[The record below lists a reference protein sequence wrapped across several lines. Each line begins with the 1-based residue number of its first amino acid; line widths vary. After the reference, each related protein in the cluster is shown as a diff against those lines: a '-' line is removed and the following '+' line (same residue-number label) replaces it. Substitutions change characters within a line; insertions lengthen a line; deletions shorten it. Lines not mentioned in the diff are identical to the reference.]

1 MSDFLNQAP
10 LKQDRLKQAPN
21 KQVPLLNIK
30 AQYDLSSL
38 NTLSLAGVADYFARF
53 NSVPELLALL
63 EHAKTRQLKVKV
75 LGGGSNMIVQPQVT
89 GLVVQSAMQGVER
102 LSEDDT
108 TITYAV
114 DAGLNWHQWV
124 LKSIELGA
132 YGLENLALIPG
143 TVGASPIQNIG
154 AYGVEVGQCIE
165 EVRGMQLSTG
175 QWMTFSAAQCDFSYR
190 DSIFKR
196 QFKNDF
202 IITQVVFK
210 LSKVFKPQTSY
221 APLKQMAEQFY
232 ERLNVDVS
240 VDVSVDTP
248 SLTAQKVAGW
258 VIDVRN
264 SKLPDPKIIPNAGS
278 FFTNPIIP
286 KSQADELSTEF
297 PNMPVY
303 PVQCEIEGAEKQVKV
318 AAGWLIDQCGW
329 KGKSLGLAKMHD
341 QQALVLTLKPNAS
354 QQDLINIQ
362 QAVQTDVNTKFGIQ
376 LHPEPQP
383 FY

>member
-1 MSDFLNQAP
+1 MSLE
-10 LKQDRLKQAPN
+10 LKSKFDLSGFNTLGLKSEAENFVRIEDVSQIPELISYVEEQDL
-21 KQVPLLNIK
+21 PLLW
-30 AQYDLSSL
+30 
-38 NTLSLAGVADYFARF
+38 
-53 NSVPELLALL
+53 
-63 EHAKTRQLKVKV
+63 
-75 LGGGSNMIVQPQVT
+75 LGGGSNLVLGESVPGVVAQLALT
-89 GLVVQSAMQGVER
+89 GRELLSQDDDSVLLSTAAGEVWHEFVRWTLEQG
-102 LSEDDT
+102 
-108 TITYAV
+108 Y
-114 DAGLNWHQWV
+114 
-124 LKSIELGA
+124 

-258 VIDVRN
+258 VIEVRN

-362 QAVQTDVNTKFGIQ
+362 QAVQADVNTKFGIQ

>member
-1 MSDFLNQAP
+1 MPPF
-10 LKQDRLKQAPN
+10 LKQTAP
-21 KQVPLLNIK
+21 LNIK
-30 AQYDLSSL
+30 AQFDLSSL
-38 NTLSLAGVADYFARF
+38 NTLSLMGIADYFARF
-53 NSVPELLALL
+53 NSVTELLALL
-63 EHAKTRQLKVKV
+63 EYAKTRQLKVKV

-89 GLVVQSAMQGVER
+89 GLVVQSAMQAIEK
-102 LSEDDT
+102 LSEDDES
-108 TITYAV
+108 IIYAV

-154 AYGVEVGQCIE
+154 AYGVEVGQYIE
-165 EVRGMQLSTG
+165 EVRGLQLSTG
-175 QWMTFSAAQCDFSYR
+175 QWMTFTADQCDFSYR
-190 DSIFKR
+190 DSIFKK

-202 IITQVVFK
+202 LITQVIFR

-221 APLKQMAEQFY
+221 APLKQMAEQFVAADMDKGA
-232 ERLNVDVS
+232 E
-240 VDVSVDTP
+240 T
-248 SLTAQKVAGW
+248 LTAQQVADW
-258 VIDVRN
+258 VIEVRN
-264 SKLPDPKIIPNAGS
+264 SKLPDPAKIPNAGS

-286 KSQADELSTEF
+286 KSQADELLNQF

-303 PVQCEIEGAEKQVKV
+303 AVQGSAQGNVEGSEKRVKV

-329 KGKSLGLAKMHD
+329 KGKALGLAKMHD
-341 QQALVLTLKPNAS
+341 QQALVLTLKHGAS

-362 QAVQTDVNTKFGIQ
+362 QAVQADVNNKFGIK

-383 FY
+383 FS

>member
-1 MSDFLNQAP
+1 MQSQTNILSAVKPISDFE
-10 LKQDRLKQAPN
+10 
-21 KQVPLLNIK
+21 
-30 AQYDLSSL
+30 LSKL
-38 NTLSLAGVADYFARF
+38 NTLSLSGKAEYFSRF
-53 NSVPELLALL
+53 KSISELLTLL
-63 EHAKTRQLKVKV
+63 AYADKQQLNIKV
-75 LGGGSNMIVQPQVT
+75 LGGGSNMIVQPKVT
-89 GLVVQSAMQGVER
+89 GLVVQSAMEGVEK
-102 LSEDDT
+102 LSENDDS
-108 TITYAV
+108 ITYAV

-165 EVRGMQLSTG
+165 EVRGLQLSTG
-175 QWMTFSAAQCDFSYR
+175 QWMAFTADQCDFSYR
-190 DSIFKR
+190 DSIFKN

-202 IITQVVFK
+202 LITRVIFR

-221 APLKQMAEQFY
+221 APLKQMAEQFVATCMDKSA
-232 ERLNVDVS
+232 E
-240 VDVSVDTP
+240 
-248 SLTAQKVAGW
+248 SLTAQQVADW
-258 VIDVRN
+258 VIGVRN
-264 SKLPDPKIIPNAGS
+264 SKLPDPAKIPNAGS

-286 KSQADELSTEF
+286 KSQADELLNQF

-303 PVQCEIEGAEKQVKV
+303 AVQGIAQGNVEGSEKRVKV

-341 QQALVLTLKPNAS
+341 QQALVLTLKPGAR

-362 QAVQTDVNTKFGIQ
+362 QAVQADVNNKFGIQ

-383 FY
+383 FS